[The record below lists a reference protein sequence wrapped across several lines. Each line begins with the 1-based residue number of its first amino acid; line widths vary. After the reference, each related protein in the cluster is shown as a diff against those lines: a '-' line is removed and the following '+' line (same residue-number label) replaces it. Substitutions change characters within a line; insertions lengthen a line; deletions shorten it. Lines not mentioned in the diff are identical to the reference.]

1 MRPVLPKNGG
11 DQALGRSRGG
21 LTTKIHAACVD
32 EISSVGLVL
41 SPGQSA
47 DCSRFGELYA
57 SLGEDNVL
65 EAAAL
70 DKGYDTNA
78 IRQQLAED
86 GIEPVIPP
94 KSNRKEDLPYDKEI
108 YRERNRVERFFNRLK
123 QFRRIATRYEKYA
136 CTFLAMVH
144 LTAAFLYLK

>member
-1 MRPVLPKNGG
+1 L
-11 DQALGRSRGG
+11 
-21 LTTKIHAACVD
+21 I
-32 EISSVGLVL
+32 L

-57 SLGEDNVL
+57 GLNEDNVL

-70 DKGYDTNA
+70 DKGYDSNA
-78 IRQQLAED
+78 IRQRLAED

-94 KSNRKEDLPYDKEI
+94 KRNRKEDLPYDAEI
-108 YRERNRVERFFNRLK
+108 YRQRNRVERFFNRIK
-123 QFRRIATRYEKYA
+123 HFRRIATRYEKYA

-144 LTAAFLYLK
+144 LTAAFLYLR

>member
-1 MRPVLPKNGG
+1 M
-11 DQALGRSRGG
+11 
-21 LTTKIHAACVD
+21 D

-47 DCSRFGELYA
+47 DCSRFGELFA
-57 SLGEDNVL
+57 TLPQDNVL

-70 DKGYDTNA
+70 DKGYDSKA
-78 IRQQLAED
+78 IREQLAED

-94 KSNRKEDLPYDKEI
+94 RSNRKEHIPYDREI
-108 YRERNRVERFFNRLK
+108 YRQRNRVERFFNRIK
-123 QFRRIATRYEKYA
+123 HFRRIATRYEKYA

-144 LTAAFLYLK
+144 LTAAFLYLR

>member
-1 MRPVLPKNGG
+1 
-11 DQALGRSRGG
+11 

-47 DCSRFGELYA
+47 DCSRFEELFA
-57 SLGEDNVL
+57 GLDRDNVL

-70 DKGYDTNA
+70 DKGYDSNP
-78 IRQQLAED
+78 IRERLAKD
-86 GIEPVIPP
+86 GIDPVIPP
-94 KSNRKEDLPYDKEI
+94 RSNRKDKLEYDVAT
-108 YRERNRVERFFNRLK
+108 YRQRNRVERFFNRIK
-123 QFRRIATRYEKYA
+123 HFRRIATRYEKYA

-144 LTAAFLYLK
+144 LTAAFLYLR

>member
-1 MRPVLPKNGG
+1 M
-11 DQALGRSRGG
+11 
-21 LTTKIHAACVD
+21 TTKIHAACVD
-32 EISSVGLVL
+32 EVSSVGLAL

-47 DCSRFGELYA
+47 DCSYFAELYA
-57 SLGEDNVL
+57 SLDQDNVL

-78 IRQQLAED
+78 IRERLAQD

-94 KSNRKEDLPYDKEI
+94 KSNRTGEIPCDAVI
-108 YRERNRVERFFNRLK
+108 YRQRNRVERFFNRLK
-123 QFRRIATRYEKYA
+123 HFRRIATRYEKYA

-144 LTAAFLYLK
+144 LTAAFLHVR